1 MPYRCNTADELR
13 VEFRLFTGR
22 GRGLWDRPGSGAFRT
37 CKKEDKNGLVF
48 VPLIRIFLSS
58 KQYLEES
65 LIDQNDD
72 YDYSR
77 SYFAVLFR

>member
-1 MPYRCNTADELR
+1 MNFDFSLAADE
-13 VEFRLFTGR
+13 
-22 GRGLWDRPGSGAFRT
+22 AFGTDLAPERSEPA
-37 CKKEDKNGLVF
+37 KKEDKNGLVF